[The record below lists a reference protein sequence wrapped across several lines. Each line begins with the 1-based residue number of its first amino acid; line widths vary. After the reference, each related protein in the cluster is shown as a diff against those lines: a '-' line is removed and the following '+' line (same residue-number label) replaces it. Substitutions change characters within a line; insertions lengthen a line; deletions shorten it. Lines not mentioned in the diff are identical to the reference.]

1 MENITTIIK
10 GCINKDHK
18 CQKILY
24 DTYRGYA
31 LKTCFRYL
39 YRYEKAVDA
48 VNDGFVKLFNHFQHF
63 NIGADAD
70 NEKILMAWLKKIMI
84 NTSID
89 ALRRSSMLPEIGGI
103 PDHIWDTPDD
113 STKADQVLL
122 YNDVIA
128 MVKNLQPNYR
138 TVFNLY
144 VIDGYSHT
152 EIADMLNISVGTS
165 KSSLSRARTL
175 LQASIKK
182 MEEITA
188 CRM

>member
-1 MENITTIIK
+1 MN
-10 GCINKDHK
+10 NDHK

-24 DTYRGYA
+24 EHYHGYA
-31 LKTCFRYL
+31 LKISFRYL

-48 VNDGFVKLFNHFQHF
+48 VNDGFVKIFNHFREF
-63 NIGADAD
+63 NLAADAD
-70 NEKILMAWLKKIMI
+70 NEKILMAWMKKIMI
-84 NTSID
+84 NTAID
-89 ALRRSSMLPEIGGI
+89 YLKRSSMLPEIGGI
-103 PDHIWDTPDD
+103 PADVWDMPDD
-113 STKADQVLL
+113 SRQADQVLL
-122 YNDVIA
+122 YNDLIS

-152 EIADMLNISVGTS
+152 EIAGILNISVGTS

-175 LQASIKK
+175 LQMNIRK
-182 MEEITA
+182 MEDHAA

>member
-1 MENITTIIK
+1 M
-10 GCINKDHK
+10 NKDHK

-24 DTYRGYA
+24 DHYRGYA
-31 LKTCFRYL
+31 LKISFRYL

-48 VNDGFVKLFNHFQHF
+48 VNDGFVKLFNHFPGF

-70 NEKILMAWLKKIMI
+70 NERILMAWLKKIMV

-89 ALRRSSMLPEIGGI
+89 ALRKSNMLPEIGGI
-103 PDHIWDTPDD
+103 PEHLWNTPDD
-113 STKADQVLL
+113 SSKADQVLL
-122 YNDVIA
+122 YNELIA

-152 EIADMLNISVGTS
+152 EIADILSISVGTS

-175 LQASIKK
+175 LQISIKK
-182 MEEITA
+182 MEDKIQ

>member
-24 DTYRGYA
+24 EHYRGYA
-31 LKTCFRYL
+31 LNISFRYL

-48 VNDGFVKLFNHFQHF
+48 VNDGFVKLFNHFPEF
-63 NIGADAD
+63 NIGADTD

-89 ALRRSSMLPEIGGI
+89 ALRRSSMMPEIGGI
-103 PDHIWDTPDD
+103 PEYVWDTPDD
-113 STKADQVLL
+113 SNKADQVLL
-122 YNDVIA
+122 YNDLIA

-152 EIADMLNISVGTS
+152 EIAEILNISVGTS
-165 KSSLSRARTL
+165 KSSLSRARNL
-175 LQASIKK
+175 LQSGIKK
-182 MEEITA
+182 MEDATA

>member
-18 CQKILY
+18 YQKMLY
-24 DTYRGYA
+24 EHYRGYA
-31 LKTCFRYL
+31 LRTCFRYL

-48 VNDGFVKLFNHFQHF
+48 VNDGFIKIFNHFHHF
-63 NIGADAD
+63 NIGVEED

-89 ALRRSSMLPEIGGI
+89 ALRRTSMLPEIGGI
-103 PDHIWDTPDD
+103 PDDVWDTPDN
-113 STKADQVLL
+113 SANADQVIL
-122 YNDVIA
+122 YNDLIA
-128 MVKNLQPNYR
+128 IVKRLQPNYR
-138 TVFNLY
+138 AVFNLY

-175 LQASIKK
+175 LQESIKK
-182 MEEITA
+182 MEDITA